1 MTSRVLLIGVLTL
14 SAASAKKAEPVLE
27 WKTGIFWASPDL
39 CNEISPFYKETFLIV
54 GDNLLYHVAHTP
66 IRRKPNLT
74 ELTAVKFAMIQGD
87 FYLQD
92 DDGRVF
98 KLSLVMK
105 EPLDPA
111 SEERLKS
118 RKRPCQP

>member
-1 MTSRVLLIGVLTL
+1 MTSRILLVSVLAVV
-14 SAASAKKAEPVLE
+14 AASAKKEQPVLE
-27 WKTGIFWASPDL
+27 WKTGILWASPDL
-39 CNEISPFYKETFLIV
+39 CNDDTPFYKETFLIV
-54 GDNLLYHVAHTP
+54 GDNLLYHVAHTA
-66 IRRKPNLT
+66 IRHKPNVT
-74 ELTAVKFAMIQGD
+74 ELSTVKFARIQSD

-92 DDGRVF
+92 EDGHVF
-98 KLSLVMK
+98 KLSLVKK